1 LCWGGARAPHPR
13 TSAGDEPT
21 ARVNLDG
28 ARLYASNPMQP
39 RPLPY
44 SDPSIAL
51 PSWQVRR
58 PSRNRRAAN
67 ARRSADAP
75 EPPPNEPP
83 PTELPCR
90 RTSRCRTSR
99 RRPSCRR
106 PSCRRPRYRRPTD
119 RAAEQAAAKRTAV
132 AARAAAKPPSND
144 PVDPL
149 SPELV
154 AGWGRLGLD
163 VGLRGAGGEGGGDSW
178 WSGRIKLPRFFLIS
192 DS

>member
-1 LCWGGARAPHPR
+1 MQSCVLTRPISPVCQRVGTLYRHQASLRVLRVAVFGCLCWGGARAPHPR

-83 PTELPCR
+83 PTELPPNEPLPNEPPPTELPTTELPTTEVPTTDRSRR
-90 RTSRCRTSR
+90 RTSRRQTNRRRRTS
-99 RRPSCRR
+99 CR
-106 PSCRRPRYRRPTD
+106 
-119 RAAEQAAAKRTAV
+119 
-132 AARAAAKPPSND
+132 
-144 PVDPL
+144 
-149 SPELV
+149 
-154 AGWGRLGLD
+154 
-163 VGLRGAGGEGGGDSW
+163 
-178 WSGRIKLPRFFLIS
+178 
-192 DS
+192 